1 MTHNTR
7 EVEEVL
13 ETYLT
18 GTSIHEHFRQVQ
30 RRITSHWDGL
40 NWDALDKVSKQR
52 YDGVAMELR
61 LEILPHFHHQLQ
73 KARQDWLRE
82 EIVKLEGMKKPTSFT
97 GSENAQI
104 ESVFFKHE
112 KGYNQ
117 ALQTIIDRYHSEID
131 QDKK

>member
-1 MTHNTR
+1 MNQIPNIEETYNTK

-61 LEILPHFHHQLQ
+61 LEILPHFHQELQ
-73 KARQDWLRE
+73 KARAE
-82 EIVKLEGMKKPTSFT
+82 
-97 GSENAQI
+97 AQKEYKQFVLNVLDGVDI
-104 ESVFFKHE
+104 ADGQCNTKAIRF
-112 KGYNQ
+112 
-117 ALQTIIDRYHSEID
+117 ALQSRTIHSELD
-131 QDKK
+131 QDNLTN

>member
-7 EVEEVL
+7 EERIDVAIANLVFSGLSIAQMEKIPKWLL
-13 ETYLT
+13 ENINNNKTEFNQFL
-18 GTSIHEHFRQVQ
+18 
-30 RRITSHWDGL
+30 
-40 NWDALDKVSKQR
+40 
-52 YDGVAMELR
+52 
-61 LEILPHFHHQLQ
+61 HHQLQ
-73 KARQDWLRE
+73 KAQQDWLRE
-82 EIVKLEGMKKPTSFT
+82 EIVRLEGMKKPTSFT